1 MAENTIFTNREI
13 SFLRELKKQGVEFMI
28 VGAAAAALQ
37 GAPIVTQDIDLWF
50 KDIADPA
57 LRKAVAK
64 VGGAIVPSVGLH
76 PPTFAG
82 GGVELFDIV
91 LTMHG
96 LGTFDEE
103 ILNSILV
110 DLRGLSVRILP
121 LDRIIK
127 SKETVGRPKD
137 RLTLPVLKDALATI
151 ERKKRARAGRPTKAP
166 EVPIRRRSGGAGRGA
181 SARPATG
188 SGRGR
193 RPSGR
198 CR

>member
-1 MAENTIFTNREI
+1 VAEKAIFTGKEV
-13 SFLRELKKQGVEFMI
+13 SFLKELHKQGVDYMI

-50 KDIADPA
+50 RDLADPG

-64 VGGAIVPSVGLH
+64 VGGVIVPSIGLH
-76 PPTFAG
+76 PPTLAG
-82 GGVELFDIV
+82 GAVELFDVV

-103 ILNSILV
+103 KKHSILV
-110 DLRGLSVRILP
+110 DLGALPVRILA

-137 RLTLPVLKDALATI
+137 VLTLPALRDALATI
-151 ERKKRARAGRPTKAP
+151 KKRNVSITKRTKRA
-166 EVPIRRRSGGAGRGA
+166 V
-181 SARPATG
+181 
-188 SGRGR
+188 
-193 RPSGR
+193 
-198 CR
+198 